1 LKCDIDIDWD
11 WDWDSDLVYSFAF
24 PLQTEL
30 KAEHAA
36 VLKAKEKKERE
47 SHLNS
52 VNALERERQKH
63 ERTLAIASK
72 QHDTDMDNVRRRSK
86 REWQNVCEKLQEL
99 LGQQQTQCVRLQLQ
113 RARDEDKAKARE
125 DALRRELSEMHVA
138 VGVSTSSPLLT
149 DLFYFMICLLCV
161 VFGLGPARWQPA
173 GSPNWNIIGRRQIIK

>member
-1 LKCDIDIDWD
+1 MKCDIDIDWD